1 MAQTE
6 AQKAAQARYR
16 AKGRTQ
22 INIELNPSDREDWKA
37 FAESM
42 GQTLPGMVREA
53 VKECMVAHGWVK
65 CEAEKNP
72 TE

>member
-6 AQKAAQARYR
+6 SQKAAQARYR

-22 INIELNPSDREDWKA
+22 VNIELNLTDREDWKA

-42 GQTLPGMVREA
+42 GLTLPGLVRQA
-53 VKECMVAHGWVK
+53 VKECMAAHGW
-65 CEAEKNP
+65 EIQETDP
-72 TE
+72 DE

>member
-1 MAQTE
+1 MPQTD

-22 INIELNPSDREDWKA
+22 VNLELNPSDREDWKA

-42 GQTLPGMVREA
+42 GLTLPGMVRQA
-53 VKECMVAHGWVK
+53 VKECMAAHGW
-65 CEAEKNP
+65 EKQETDP
-72 TE
+72 DE

>member
-1 MAQTE
+1 MARTS
-6 AQKAAQARYR
+6 AQNEWRARNSR
-16 AKGRTQ
+16 VQ
-22 INIELNPSDREDWKA
+22 VNLELNPSDREDWKA

>member
-37 FAESM
+37 FAESI
-42 GQTLPGMVREA
+42 GQTLPGMVRQA
-53 VKECMVAHGWVK
+53 VKECMASHGWEK
-65 CEAEKNP
+65 AEEQQEQK
-72 TE
+72 

>member
-22 INIELNPSDREDWKA
+22 INIELNPSDRDDWKA

-42 GQTLPGMVREA
+42 GQTLPGMVRQA
-53 VKECMVAHGWVK
+53 VRECMQSHGW
-65 CEAEKNP
+65 EKSEDPNE
-72 TE
+72 TK